1 MMDNMSCFV
10 GFTRHDVQ
18 GPSHLGYEESGMRA
32 WTADADPEEKDGDE
46 ASAAS
51 FPGETYDPLSMYLDE
66 ISAAQ
71 LLKRS
76 EELEIAKRIHGGKE
90 KAMQAIFSIPFTVK
104 KLLLSA
110 EMVKQGKA
118 SLNDIVQSEDVPG
131 SIPGETE
138 KRFFACIRQIARLY
152 QQGTASTALPSATP
166 MKKPVGTKKKSPG
179 ITGQQTL
186 WHNKIPAKII
196 AMRPKFDF
204 VRGLF
209 KEIEENVRSIE
220 KALQTMDRREYC
232 RKKGQYE
239 RFLGATLEEVDRL
252 LQDYAVAHEEVYA
265 AKMTLVQANL
275 RLVVHT
281 ARRYAGIGTI
291 GISDLIQE
299 GNIGLMRAAELFDHR
314 KGFKFSTYATCW
326 IKQTITRAL
335 SNNSRMIRLP
345 VHTAYEVSKIIHA
358 SRDLVQETGDEPTPE
373 ELSARVNMPTKKV
386 QNLLGISKEPLSLS
400 MSMGEDNAPLSDY
413 IEDHTIP
420 SALDTVI
427 KDDLRDKISRAISS
441 LCPKEKRIVKVRY
454 GIGEEEQTLE
464 ALAQEFG
471 VTRERIRQIEMK
483 AIRKLK
489 LSLAVIET

>member
-1 MMDNMSCFV
+1 MENMSCFD
-10 GFTRHDVQ
+10 GLMRHDVHE
-18 GPSHLGYEESGMRA
+18 PSHLTYEENGTDA
-32 WTADADPEEKDGDE
+32 WPDGADPEEKDCDDAG
-46 ASAAS
+46 SSS

-66 ISAAQ
+66 ISSAR

-76 EELEIAKRIHGGKE
+76 EELEIAKRIHAGKE
-90 KAMQAIFSIPFTVK
+90 KAMQAIFSLPFTVK
-104 KLLLSA
+104 KLLMSA
-110 EMVKQGKA
+110 EMVKQGNM

-131 SIPGETE
+131 SLPGEAQ
-138 KRFFACIRQIARLY
+138 KRFFACVRQLTRLY
-152 QQGTASTALPSATP
+152 NQRTASSAPPAAAQGKKTAGTKRKGPVVLAQTAL
-166 MKKPVGTKKKSPG
+166 
-179 ITGQQTL
+179 
-186 WHNKIPAKII
+186 WHSKIPARII
-196 AMRPKFDF
+196 ALRPKFDF

-209 KEIEENVRSIE
+209 KEVEENVRSIE
-220 KALQTMDRREYC
+220 KALKTMDRREYC
-232 RKKGQYE
+232 RKKRQYE
-239 RFLGATLEEVDRL
+239 RFLGAPLEEVARL
-252 LQDYAVAHEEVYA
+252 MQEYAVAHEEVYN

-291 GISDLIQE
+291 SISDLIQE

-358 SRDLVQETGDEPTPE
+358 SRDIVQETGDEPTPE

-400 MSMGEDNAPLSDY
+400 MSMGEDNTPLSDY

-420 SALDTVI
+420 SALDAVI
-427 KDDLRDKISRAISS
+427 RDDLRNKISRAISG

-489 LSLAVIET
+489 LSLAVIEA

>member
-1 MMDNMSCFV
+1 MMEDMSCFD

-18 GPSHLGYEESGMRA
+18 DPSHLTYEESGITA
-32 WTADADPEEKDGDE
+32 WTDDADPEEKDVDE
-46 ASAAS
+46 ACAAS
-51 FPGETYDPLSMYLDE
+51 LPGETYDPLSMYLDE

-76 EELEIAKRIHGGKE
+76 EELEIAKRIHEGKE
-90 KAMQAIFSIPFTVK
+90 KAMQAIFSLPFAVK

-110 EMVKQGKA
+110 EMVKKGKA
-118 SLNDIVQSEDVPG
+118 SLNEIVQSEDVPG
-131 SIPGETE
+131 SRSGETE
-138 KRFFACIRQIARLY
+138 KRFFACIRQITRLY
-152 QQGTASTALPSATP
+152 QKGTASAAPLSSAP
-166 MKKPVGTKKKSPG
+166 RKKPAGTKKKGG
-179 ITGQQTL
+179 ITAQWTL
-186 WHNKIPAKII
+186 WHNKIPAKVI
-196 AMRPKFDF
+196 ALRPKFDF
-204 VRGLF
+204 VRSLF

-220 KALQTMDRREYC
+220 KALETMERREYC
-232 RKKGQYE
+232 RKKVQYE
-239 RFLGATLEEVDRL
+239 RFLGASLEEVNRL
-252 LQDYAVAHEEVYA
+252 IQAYAAAHEEVYN

-291 GISDLIQE
+291 SISDLIQE

-358 SRDLVQETGDEPTPE
+358 SRHLVQETGDEPTPE

-420 SALDTVI
+420 SALDSVI
-427 KDDLRDKISRAISS
+427 RDDLRDKISRAISC

-483 AIRKLK
+483 AIKKLK
-489 LSLAVIET
+489 LNLAVIEA

>member
-1 MMDNMSCFV
+1 MENMSCFD
-10 GFTRHDVQ
+10 GFARNDVQ
-18 GPSHLGYEESGMRA
+18 DQSHLAYEESGMRA
-32 WTADADPEEKDGDE
+32 WTDDGDPEEKESDE
-46 ASAAS
+46 ACAAS

-71 LLKRS
+71 LLKRN
-76 EELEIAKRIHGGKE
+76 EELEIAKRIHEGKE
-90 KAMQAIFSIPFTVK
+90 KAMQAIFSLPFAVK
-104 KLLLSA
+104 KLLLSS

-118 SLNDIVQSEDVPG
+118 SLNEIVHSEDIPG
-131 SIPGETE
+131 SIPGKTE
-138 KRFFACIRQIARLY
+138 KRFFACIRHIARLY
-152 QQGTASTALPSATP
+152 QQGTASTALASATP
-166 MKKPVGTKKKSPG
+166 GKKPAGRKKKSPG
-179 ITGQQTL
+179 ITPQQTL

-196 AMRPKFDF
+196 ALRPKFDF

-220 KALQTMDRREYC
+220 RALETTMDRREYC

-239 RFLGATLEEVDRL
+239 RFLGASLEEADRL
-252 LQDYAVAHEEVYA
+252 LQDYAAAHEEVYT

-291 GISDLIQE
+291 NISDLIQE

-420 SALDTVI
+420 SALDAVI
-427 KDDLRDKISRAISS
+427 KDDMREKISRAISS

-464 ALAQEFG
+464 SLAQEFG

-489 LSLAVIET
+489 LSLAVI